1 MSVTVRVEEEPHGL
15 YARSRGAAVVHFLEQ
30 VGLQVLALILGMGL
44 VVVGLAWAGY
54 DAGAVISGMIQGAA
68 GTPYNLGLSLTQ
80 AVPLML
86 CAIAVWVAY
95 QAGLFNIGGDGQL
108 QVGGLTA
115 LLAAVWLPA
124 AVPSLLAL
132 LLALAA
138 GCIGGGVW
146 GAIAGLLR
154 AYRGANEVISTIM
167 LNIIA
172 STGIILLIAGPFKAE
187 TAKFTAQ
194 SERVPDDRVLG
205 EVLPGVPAI
214 FLIALVVSIV
224 VVLVIQRSALGLKL
238 RAVGLNQEAAL
249 HAGLNVRTI
258 QWHTLTMSGAIAGL
272 AGGLVIVGFRYYI
285 AAGWA
290 VNWGLIAIVIAFL
303 ALRSPIMITVWAV
316 VFGMISASALTL
328 KGAASVPDSV
338 TTLMQAMP
346 VICLFVLLAIPR
358 TGLYRTLRDSLQR
371 MRGEDHV

>member
-1 MSVTVRVEEEPHGL
+1 MSVVTRIEEEPHGL
-15 YARSRGAAVVHFLEQ
+15 YARGRRAAVIHFLEQ
-30 VGLQVLALILGMGL
+30 VGLQVLALVLGMGL
-44 VVVGLAWAGY
+44 VVLGLALAGY
-54 DAGAVISGMIQGAA
+54 DAGAVIGGMIQGAA

-108 QVGGLTA
+108 QVGGLVA
-115 LLAAVWLPA
+115 LLVAVWLPSTL
-124 AVPSLLAL
+124 PSV
-132 LLALAA
+132 LALAVALLA
-138 GCIGGGVW
+138 GCLGGGAW

-172 STGIILLIAGPFKAE
+172 STGIVLLIAGPFKAQ

-194 SERVPDDRVLG
+194 SERVPDDRTLG
-205 EVLPGVPAI
+205 ELVPGIPVI
-214 FLIALVVSIV
+214 FLIAVIVSIGA
-224 VVLVIQRSALGLKL
+224 VLLIQRSALGLKL
-238 RAVGLNQEAAL
+238 RAVGLNQDAAL

-258 QWHTLTMSGAIAGL
+258 QWHTFTLSGAIAGL

-346 VICLFVLLAIPR
+346 VICLFILLAIPR
-358 TGLYRTLRDSLQR
+358 TGLYRNIRASLQR
-371 MRGEDHV
+371 MRGE